1 MTSRPQNLRGSFCG
15 AIRSISAIIER
26 PPMRPPI
33 RLSCRSPSSRN
44 GGYDFA
50 IHSDL
55 RADSAPVVWLA
66 HLDPRAVLVAP
77 APEPFRNAGRIGVLT
92 PAFARRA
99 ADGEYWLVDDGHNG
113 LPAVLIGGANRDLP
127 AAVVIPLDADFGIR
141 ADAAWRL
148 WRLVTGQRH
157 GRPPDRL
164 TRQRRHRL
172 GLALRAL
179 DARLAGASYRVI
191 AAGLFSDA
199 YIRAVAAGK
208 RMICATG
215 PFAWSAPAR
224 S

>member
-1 MTSRPQNLRGSFCG
+1 LRDEV
-15 AIRSISAIIER
+15 ISE
-26 PPMRPPI
+26 
-33 RLSCRSPSSRN
+33 L
-44 GGYDFA
+44 
-50 IHSDL
+50 
-55 RADSAPVVWLA
+55 
-66 HLDPRAVLVAP
+66 PRIDRMVA
-77 APEPFRNAGRIGVLT
+77 GT
-92 PAFARRA
+92 
-99 ADGEYWLVDDGHNG
+99 H
-113 LPAVLIGGANRDLP
+113 GGAARTARQRSRVRP
-127 AAVVIPLDADFGIR
+127 SAATATCSSNSQTTDADFGIR
-141 ADAAWRL
+141 TDTAWRL
-148 WRLVTGQRH
+148 WRPVTGRRH

-164 TRQRRHRL
+164 TRQRRYRL